1 MNKILYFFLISI
13 LITGC
18 SFNKNSKF
26 WTSEKIQE
34 IEEKKFEKIFSVKE
48 ALSKELNTKINLN
61 LSPIIKKNKLSKELT
76 NNDGRVNFNG
86 SLKKSSK
93 YKFSKIKNF
102 YQFEPVISFN
112 NKNIIFFDDKGTI
125 LQFDK
130 NSKLIWKKNYYS
142 KSEKKLDPILQFANN
157 NKFLVVA
164 DNLAKY
170 YTLDLDTGDLI
181 WSKNNSAPFNS
192 QIKIYNDRFFV
203 IDFTNT
209 LRCFSIKNGKEL
221 WNFQTETSLI
231 RSQKRL
237 SLVIIDEVIYFN
249 NSLGDISAVDVNDGA
264 LIWQLPTQS
273 NVIYESNFSLETSDI
288 IADENNLFFSNNKN
302 QFFSVDIKS
311 GSFNW
316 ENTINSYLR
325 PTLIEN
331 FLISVSLEGYLIV
344 IDRITGNIIKVTD
357 IFDNFNPKKRDK
369 ILPTG
374 FIVGLKNIY
383 LSTNIGKLLVI
394 DIKSGKTI
402 STLKIDNDKI
412 SRPVV
417 LNDNLYLVKEN
428 AIIKLN

>member
-1 MNKILYFFLISI
+1 MNKIFNLLLIGI
-13 LITGC
+13 LLSGC
-18 SFNKNSKF
+18 SFNKNSNF
-26 WTSEKIQE
+26 WTSDTLEE
-34 IEEKKFEKIFSVKE
+34 LEEKKFQKIFTDEKT
-48 ALSKELNTKINLN
+48 LGQELNTNISLN
-61 LSPIIKKNKLSKELT
+61 LGSNLTKTILSNNPN
-76 NNDGRVNFNG
+76 NNDGRVNFDG
-86 SLKKSSK
+86 LLKKSSK

-112 NKNIIFFDDKGTI
+112 KNDIIFFDNKGTI
-125 LQFDK
+125 LKFDER
-130 NSKLIWKKNYYS
+130 SKLIWKKNYYS

-170 YTLDLDTGDLI
+170 YTLNLDTGDLV

-357 IFDNFNPKKRDK
+357 IFDNFNPKKRGE